1 MLTLNRKTETSLVIG
16 DDVKITIRQVHVR
29 TQEVTFEVDVPKD
42 IEVALSKMEKTTK
55 MRKVR

>member
-29 TQEVTFEVDVPKD
+29 NQQVTFEIDAPD
-42 IEVALSKMEKTTK
+42 
-55 MRKVR
+55 